1 MWIFIRDNWS
11 DLLLAIVGLSA
22 LIVYYFQNRDVKCS
36 AATLI
41 VGQIKSIEQNI
52 SALKSE
58 HQLNNIAVYN
68 SKSILKENHW
78 EQYKHLFV
86 KNLSSEEYE
95 LLQRFFDLATRIEHE
110 RSEIIS
116 SIELA
121 WNHKSNIEQQRIC
134 DLIVDN
140 IDCKD
145 KLENEINRFL
155 ISYRDNDVVFTS
167 NLAINGLI
175 KNLNNAFFMS
185 GTTAY
190 KRLQKYSY
198 FR

>member
-68 SKSILKENHW
+68 SKAVDFAQECI
-78 EQYKHLFV
+78 
-86 KNLSSEEYE
+86 
-95 LLQRFFDLATRIEHE
+95 DL
-110 RSEIIS
+110 IS
-116 SIELA
+116 S
-121 WNHKSNIEQQRIC
+121 K
-134 DLIVDN
+134 
-140 IDCKD
+140 
-145 KLENEINRFL
+145 
-155 ISYRDNDVVFTS
+155 
-167 NLAINGLI
+167 
-175 KNLNNAFFMS
+175 
-185 GTTAY
+185 
-190 KRLQKYSY
+190 
-198 FR
+198 